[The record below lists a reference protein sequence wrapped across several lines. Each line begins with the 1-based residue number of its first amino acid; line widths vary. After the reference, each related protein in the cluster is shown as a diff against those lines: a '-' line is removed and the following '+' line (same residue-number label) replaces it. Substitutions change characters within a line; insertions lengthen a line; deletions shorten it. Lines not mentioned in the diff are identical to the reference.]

1 MRIANGTPFGLT
13 AAVFGSD
20 ERAIAVARRLEVGQV
35 HLNGG
40 PFTPRAP
47 FGGRKQSGTGREM
60 GTAGS
65 EEFTELKAIL
75 RPVTS

>member
-1 MRIANGTPFGLT
+1 MKAW
-13 AAVFGSD
+13 AVSR
-20 ERAIAVARRLEVGQV
+20 RA

-40 PFTPRAP
+40 PFTPLAP

-60 GTAGS
+60 GNAGV

-75 RPVTS
+75 R